1 VTTRGTDKKVIAEI
15 IASSSTKVVKDAPF
29 SAEGVSESV
38 QTLPDGNKI
47 ARSTITKMYRDS
59 DGRFRRKGSGSS
71 GGFPVVSNVVPFTGF
86 QDTISIYDP
95 VEGVRYVLNP
105 STKSARR
112 FNNQNI
118 LTEGAVIVDGQS
130 MSPSIRTRI
139 ETSAAQKSHVIVST
153 LPNLGTGTI
162 SGGNT
167 GQLGTKSFEGVT
179 AEGTRT
185 VTVIEAGKIGNEKPI
200 EIVYERWYSKEF
212 DLIV

>member
-1 VTTRGTDKKVIAEI
+1 
-15 IASSSTKVVKDAPF
+15 
-29 SAEGVSESV
+29 
-38 QTLPDGNKI
+38 
-47 ARSTITKMYRDS
+47 
-59 DGRFRRKGSGSS
+59 
-71 GGFPVVSNVVPFTGF
+71 
-86 QDTISIYDP
+86 
-95 VEGVRYVLNP
+95 
-105 STKSARR
+105 
-112 FNNQNI
+112 
-118 LTEGAVIVDGQS
+118 
-130 MSPSIRTRI
+130 
-139 ETSAAQKSHVIVST
+139 